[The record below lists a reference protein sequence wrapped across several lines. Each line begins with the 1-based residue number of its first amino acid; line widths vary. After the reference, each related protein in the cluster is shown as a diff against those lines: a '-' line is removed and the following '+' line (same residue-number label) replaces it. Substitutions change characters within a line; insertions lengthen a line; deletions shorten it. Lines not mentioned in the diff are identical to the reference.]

1 MKRKLLTRK
10 TSETPD
16 FVEYSYDLSTQLTG
30 LIKIKV
36 STGEWEIIRLAKTDP
51 HGFDATRTANSIL
64 AYYMSHHIFP
74 EQI

>member
-1 MKRKLLTRK
+1 MNRKLLTRK

-36 STGEWEIIRLAKTDP
+36 STGEWERQSEWLN
-51 HGFDATRTANSIL
+51 FS
-64 AYYMSHHIFP
+64 
-74 EQI
+74 E